1 MGKHLVQL
9 ECNGA
14 PLQPYL
20 LQIQA
25 MIRSLDLEASTKTI
39 KAGQSVEY
47 SITLEPTTDLTILF
61 NCGLTDAPLQ
71 ILHVADAR
79 NLSRIPIGNCTY
91 PLAGQYSPILS
102 ATNRVNYFNQ
112 SLRIEVEPPLSAFK
126 VEIES
131 RPDTSQL
138 TSVIIRTLE
147 PVPFEGNFNLTIV
160 ERVNEKNHSRTE
172 HIRLSASSNFTEQFY
187 LNISTYGKQTLHVR
201 GGEYPTIREA
211 EVSFVIGTEITTDPH
226 VYIVNQTAVVNKDLI
241 WLDLQWI
248 NGIGFDIE
256 IDFGQEKT
264 VLVRYGQLISSPI
277 NRLIKKSDGT
287 HHFEWKRIGKQR
299 LQVGYR

>member
-1 MGKHLVQL
+1 MGKHFSQL

-20 LQIQA
+20 LHVQP
-25 MIRSLDLEASTKTI
+25 MIRSLDLEASKTTV

-47 SITLEPTTDLTILF
+47 SMTLEPTVDLTILF
-61 NCGLTDAPLQ
+61 NCALADAPLQ
-71 ILHVADAR
+71 ILYVADAR
-79 NLSRIPIGNCTY
+79 NFSRIPIGNCTY
-91 PLAGQYSPILS
+91 PTAGQYSPILS
-102 ATNRVNYFNQ
+102 VTNRVNSFNRT
-112 SLRIEVEPPLSAFK
+112 LRIDVEPPLSAFR

-131 RPDTSQL
+131 RPDTNQL
-138 TSVIIRTLE
+138 TSVTIRTLE
-147 PVPFEGNFNLTIV
+147 PVPFEGIFNLTVV
-160 ERVNEKNHSRTE
+160 ERVNERNHSRTE
-172 HIRLSASSNFTEQFY
+172 HIRLSASGNFTEQFY

-211 EVSFVIGTEITTDPH
+211 EVSFVIGTEISTDPQ
-226 VYIVNQTAVVNKDLI
+226 VYIINQTGVVNKDLI
-241 WLDLQWI
+241 WLDIQWI

-287 HHFEWKRIGKQR
+287 HHFEWKRIGKHR